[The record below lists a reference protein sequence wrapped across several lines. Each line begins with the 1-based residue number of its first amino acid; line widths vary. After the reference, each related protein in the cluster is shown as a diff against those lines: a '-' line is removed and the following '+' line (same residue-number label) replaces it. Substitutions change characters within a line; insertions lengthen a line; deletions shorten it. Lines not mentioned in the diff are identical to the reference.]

1 MDAIGTPL
9 GEYLRARRELV
20 QPADLGLPGGG
31 RRRVA
36 GLRREELAML
46 AGISSDYYLR
56 LEQGRDQNPSAQVLD
71 AIANVLQLDADGVA
85 YLHELGRPKTRKR
98 SRSRADRVPE
108 GTVLFLHALD
118 MPAFVQS
125 RFMDVLAA
133 NRLGEALSPNYRP
146 GMNLLRAVFL
156 DPSDREL
163 HQDWERATEEAVAGL
178 RSVAGSDT
186 DDPRLT
192 ELVGELSLR
201 SDRFRQL
208 WARHDVHTRSGGTSL
223 LKHPQVGPLKLRHE
237 KLAIAG
243 TNGQLLV
250 AYHADPGSE
259 SARSLALLGSLV
271 AKPLD
276 RDGLVDLL

>member
-1 MDAIGTPL
+1 MDGISTPL

-20 QPADLGLPGGG
+20 QPTDLGLPGGG

-85 YLHELGRPKTRKR
+85 YLHELGRPQPRKR
-98 SRSRADRVPE
+98 ARSRADRVPE
-108 GTVLFLHALD
+108 GTILFLNALD

-133 NRLGEALSPNYRP
+133 NRLGQALSPNYRP
-146 GMNLLRAVFL
+146 GVNLLRAVFL

-163 HQDWERATEEAVAGL
+163 HQDWERATEEGVAGL
-178 RSVAGSDT
+178 RAIAGSDT

-208 WARHDVHTRSGGTSL
+208 WARHDVHTRRGGISL
-223 LKHPQVGPLKLRHE
+223 LKHPQLGPLTLRHE

-271 AKPLD
+271 ASAIE
-276 RDGLVDLL
+276 GG